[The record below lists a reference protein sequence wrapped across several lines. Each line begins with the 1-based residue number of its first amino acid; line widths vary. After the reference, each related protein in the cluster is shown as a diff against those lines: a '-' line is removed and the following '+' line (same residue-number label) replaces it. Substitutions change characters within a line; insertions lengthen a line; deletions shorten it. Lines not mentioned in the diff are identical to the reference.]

1 MKLMPGEFF
10 EMPSAV
16 FQMDLTPEELATYA
30 YLRYR
35 KNNRTHKCWPSYK
48 TIGEAIGRSRKSVAK
63 YVSALEEK
71 GLIKTETTEMITKGG
86 VPLNGNLMYTI
97 LPVRPAVEQ
106 FNRRL
111 IRRAEVENERRRVQ
125 AVLNEKG
132 AWGRVSRRVRPVAPT

>member
-1 MKLMPGEFF
+1 MQLMPGEFF

-63 YVSALEEK
+63 YVGGLEEK
-71 GLIKTETTEMITKGG
+71 GLIKTENTEMITKGG

-97 LPVRPAVEQ
+97 LPIRPAIAQ

-111 IRRAEVENERRRVQ
+111 IRKAEIENERRRVQ
-125 AVLNEKG
+125 AVLNER
-132 AWGRVSRRVRPVAPT
+132 AT

>member
-1 MKLMPGEFF
+1 MQLMPGEFF

-16 FQMDLTPEELATYA
+16 FQMDLTPDELATYA

-35 KNNRTHKCWPSYK
+35 KNNRTHKCWPSYKTIGEATHKCWPSYK

-71 GLIKTETTEMITKGG
+71 GLISTEPTEMITKNG

-97 LPVRPAVEQ
+97 LPVRPAIAQ

-111 IRRAEVENERRRVQ
+111 IRKAEVENERRRVQ
-125 AVLNEKG
+125 AVLNERG
-132 AWGRVSRRVRPVAPT
+132 A

>member
-1 MKLMPGEFF
+1 MQLMPGEFF

-16 FQMDLTPEELATYA
+16 FQMDLTTDELATYA
-30 YLRYR
+30 YLRCR

-63 YVSALEEK
+63 YVSSLEEK
-71 GLIKTETTEMITKGG
+71 GLIKTETTEMITNGG

-97 LPVRPAVEQ
+97 LPIRPAVKQ

-125 AVLNEKG
+125 AVLNERG
-132 AWGRVSRRVRPVAPT
+132 A

>member
-1 MKLMPGEFF
+1 MQLMPGEFF

-16 FQMDLTPEELATYA
+16 FQMDLTTDEMATYA

-63 YVSALEEK
+63 YVGGLEEK
-71 GLIKTETTEMITKGG
+71 GLIRAEPTEMITKKG

-97 LPVRPAVEQ
+97 LPVRPAIAQ

-125 AVLNEKG
+125 AVLNERG
-132 AWGRVSRRVRPVAPT
+132 A

>member
-1 MKLMPGEFF
+1 MQLMPGEFF

-30 YLRYR
+30 YLRCR
-35 KNNRTHKCWPSYK
+35 KNNRTYKCWPSYK
-48 TIGEAIGRSRKSVAK
+48 TIGEAIGRSRQSVAK
-63 YVSALEEK
+63 YVSGLEEK
-71 GLIKTETTEMITKGG
+71 GLIKTETTEMITKNG

-97 LPVRPAVEQ
+97 LPIRPAVEQ

-125 AVLNEKG
+125 AVLNERG
-132 AWGRVSRRVRPVAPT
+132 A

>member
-1 MKLMPGEFF
+1 MQLMPGEFF

-63 YVSALEEK
+63 YVSSLEEK
-71 GLIKTETTEMITKGG
+71 GLIKTENTEMITKKG

-97 LPVRPAVEQ
+97 LPIRPAIAQ

-111 IRRAEVENERRRVQ
+111 IRKAEVQNERRRIQ
-125 AVLNEKG
+125 AVLNERG
-132 AWGRVSRRVRPVAPT
+132 A

>member
-1 MKLMPGEFF
+1 MQLMPGEFF

-16 FQMDLTPEELATYA
+16 FQMDLTTDEMATYA

-35 KNNRTHKCWPSYK
+35 KNNRTYKCWPSYK

-63 YVSALEEK
+63 YVSSLEEK

-97 LPVRPAVEQ
+97 LPIRPAVEQ

-111 IRRAEVENERRRVQ
+111 IRKAEVENERRRVQ

-132 AWGRVSRRVRPVAPT
+132 A

>member
-1 MKLMPGEFF
+1 MQLMPGEFF

-16 FQMDLTPEELATYA
+16 FQMDLTTDELATYA

-71 GLIKTETTEMITKGG
+71 GFIKTETTEMITKGG

-97 LPVRPAVEQ
+97 LPIRPAVEQ

-125 AVLNEKG
+125 AALNER
-132 AWGRVSRRVRPVAPT
+132 AT

>member
-16 FQMDLTPEELATYA
+16 FQMDLTTDEMATYA

-63 YVSALEEK
+63 YVSSLEEK
-71 GLIKTETTEMITKGG
+71 GLIRTETTEMITKKG

-97 LPVRPAVEQ
+97 LPVRPAVNE
-106 FNRRL
+106 FNHRL
-111 IRRAEVENERRRVQ
+111 IRQAEVENERRRVQ
-125 AVLNEKG
+125 AALNEKG
-132 AWGRVSRRVRPVAPT
+132 A

>member
-1 MKLMPGEFF
+1 MQLMPGEFF

-16 FQMDLTPEELATYA
+16 FQMDLTTDELATYA

-63 YVSALEEK
+63 YVGGLEEK
-71 GLIKTETTEMITKGG
+71 GLIRAEPTEMITKKG
-86 VPLNGNLMYTI
+86 VPLNGNLMYTV
-97 LPVRPAVEQ
+97 LPIRPAVDE

-111 IRRAEVENERRRVQ
+111 LRRAEVENERRRVQ

-132 AWGRVSRRVRPVAPT
+132 A

>member
-63 YVSALEEK
+63 YVSSLEEK
-71 GLIKTETTEMITKGG
+71 GLIRTETTEMITKKG

-97 LPVRPAVEQ
+97 LPVRPAIAQ

-132 AWGRVSRRVRPVAPT
+132 A

>member
-1 MKLMPGEFF
+1 MQLMPGEFF

-16 FQMDLTPEELATYA
+16 FQMDLTTDELATYA
-30 YLRYR
+30 YLRCR

-63 YVSALEEK
+63 YVGGLEEK
-71 GLIKTETTEMITKGG
+71 GLIKTENTEMITKGG
-86 VPLNGNLMYTI
+86 VPLNGNLMYTT
-97 LPVRPAVEQ
+97 LPIRPAIAQ

-111 IRRAEVENERRRVQ
+111 IRQAELENERRRVQ

-132 AWGRVSRRVRPVAPT
+132 A

>member
-1 MKLMPGEFF
+1 MQLMPGEFF

-16 FQMDLTPEELATYA
+16 FQMDLTTDEMATYA

-63 YVSALEEK
+63 YVSSLEEK
-71 GLIKTETTEMITKGG
+71 GLIRTETTEMITKGG

-97 LPVRPAVEQ
+97 LPIRPAVEQ

-125 AVLNEKG
+125 AVLNERG
-132 AWGRVSRRVRPVAPT
+132 A

>member
-1 MKLMPGEFF
+1 MQLMPGEFF

-16 FQMDLTPEELATYA
+16 FQMDLTSEELATYA
-30 YLRYR
+30 YLRCR
-35 KNNRTHKCWPSYK
+35 KNNRTYKCWPSYK

-71 GLIKTETTEMITKGG
+71 GLISTEPTEMITKKG
-86 VPLNGNLMYTI
+86 VPLNGNLMYTV
-97 LPVRPAVEQ
+97 LPVRPAIAQ

-111 IRRAEVENERRRVQ
+111 IRQAEVENERRRVQ

-132 AWGRVSRRVRPVAPT
+132 A

>member
-16 FQMDLTPEELATYA
+16 FQMDLTPDELATYA

-35 KNNRTHKCWPSYK
+35 KNNRTYKCWPSYK

-63 YVSALEEK
+63 YVSSLEEK

-97 LPVRPAVEQ
+97 LPARPAIAQ
-106 FNRRL
+106 LNRRL
-111 IRRAEVENERRRVQ
+111 IRKAEIENERRRVQ
-125 AVLNEKG
+125 AALNEKG
-132 AWGRVSRRVRPVAPT
+132 A

>member
-1 MKLMPGEFF
+1 MQLMPGEFF

-16 FQMDLTPEELATYA
+16 FQMDLTTDELATYA

-63 YVSALEEK
+63 YVGGLEEK
-71 GLIKTETTEMITKGG
+71 GLIKTENTEMITKKG
-86 VPLNGNLMYTI
+86 VPLNGNLMYTV
-97 LPVRPAVEQ
+97 LPVRPAVEE

-111 IRRAEVENERRRVQ
+111 LRRAEVENERRRVQ

-132 AWGRVSRRVRPVAPT
+132 A

>member
-1 MKLMPGEFF
+1 MPGEFF
-10 EMPSAV
+10 EMPSAM
-16 FQMDLTPEELATYA
+16 FQMDLTTDELATYA

-63 YVSALEEK
+63 YVGGLEEK
-71 GLIKTETTEMITKGG
+71 GLIRAEPTEMITKKG
-86 VPLNGNLMYTI
+86 VPLNGNLMYTV
-97 LPVRPAVEQ
+97 LPIRPAVDE

-111 IRRAEVENERRRVQ
+111 LRRAEVENERRRVQ

-132 AWGRVSRRVRPVAPT
+132 A

>member
-1 MKLMPGEFF
+1 MQLMPGEFF

-63 YVSALEEK
+63 YVGGLEEK
-71 GLIKTETTEMITKGG
+71 GLIKTENTEMITKKG

-97 LPVRPAVEQ
+97 LPIRPAVEQ

-125 AVLNEKG
+125 AVLNERG
-132 AWGRVSRRVRPVAPT
+132 A

>member
-63 YVSALEEK
+63 YVSSLEEK
-71 GLIKTETTEMITKGG
+71 GLIETETTEMITKGG
-86 VPLNGNLMYTI
+86 VPLNGNLMYTV
-97 LPVRPAVEQ
+97 LPVRPAIAQ

-111 IRRAEVENERRRVQ
+111 IRQAELENERRRVQ

-132 AWGRVSRRVRPVAPT
+132 A

>member
-1 MKLMPGEFF
+1 MQLMPGEFF

-16 FQMDLTPEELATYA
+16 FQMDLTPDELATYA

-35 KNNRTHKCWPSYK
+35 KNNRTYKCWPSYK

-63 YVSALEEK
+63 YVGGLEEK
-71 GLIKTETTEMITKGG
+71 GLMSTEPTEMITKKG

-97 LPVRPAVEQ
+97 LPIRTAVEQ

-111 IRRAEVENERRRVQ
+111 IRRAEDENERRRVQ
-125 AVLNEKG
+125 AVLNERG
-132 AWGRVSRRVRPVAPT
+132 A